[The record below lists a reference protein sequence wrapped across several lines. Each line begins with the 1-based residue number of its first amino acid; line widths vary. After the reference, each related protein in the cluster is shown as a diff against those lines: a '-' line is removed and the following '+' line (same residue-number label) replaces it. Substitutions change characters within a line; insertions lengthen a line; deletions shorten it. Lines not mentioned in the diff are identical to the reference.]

1 MAAGFLSEQRLP
13 EGATGRHGRLGFD
26 DAADGLGG
34 DGGHVHPHRVLGVVA
49 ESQVHRV
56 ADDVR
61 RHVEEF
67 AVVRRLLR
75 GLPSAPRSCRG
86 STDERLGLGN
96 VGDAEHRRAGHP
108 GLEDAG
114 GRAAGAVDD
123 RATAV
128 DRREGAR
135 PRWSRGRY
143 FSPATEPPSTLTGPA
158 TPIGTWIEPT
168 MFSMADSAASAG
180 SRSSRPRRATRRT
193 AIRRAVGAP
202 RRHGVG
208 VGVRFEFVEAE
219 VALPKRGLRGTRRL
233 SCSDVSRA
241 GLKAFCMFFP
251 ALSPDSVDNRIT
263 AFW

>member
-1 MAAGFLSEQRLP
+1 
-13 EGATGRHGRLGFD
+13 
-26 DAADGLGG
+26 
-34 DGGHVHPHRVLGVVA
+34 
-49 ESQVHRV
+49 
-56 ADDVR
+56 
-61 RHVEEF
+61 
-67 AVVRRLLR
+67 VVRRLLR
-75 GLPSAPRSCRG
+75 GLLQRREVVAGPQ
-86 STDERLGLGN
+86 DERLGLGN

-128 DRREGAR
+128 DRREERALGGR
-135 PRWSRGRY
+135 EGRY

-202 RRHGVG
+202 RRRCRRRRALR
-208 VGVRFEFVEAE
+208 VRGGGGRPPE
-219 VALPKRGLRGTRRL
+219 RGLRGTRRL

-263 AFW
+263 AFGELIPLAAAERPSAASQ

>member
-1 MAAGFLSEQRLP
+1 VTLRPPLDGVDGGGLLVGTEVAPR
-13 EGATGRHGRLGFD
+13 GATGKPSVS
-26 DAADGLGG
+26 ASTTPADGLGG

-75 GLPSAPRSCRG
+75 GLLQRREVVAGPQ
-86 STDERLGLGN
+86 DERLGLGN

-128 DRREGAR
+128 DRREERALGGRGEVLLAGDGA
-135 PRWSRGRY
+135 
-143 FSPATEPPSTLTGPA
+143 AVD
-158 TPIGTWIEPT
+158 
-168 MFSMADSAASAG
+168 ADRAG
-180 SRSSRPRRATRRT
+180 DAHRHLDRADH
-193 AIRRAVGAP
+193 VLDG
-202 RRHGVG
+202 GLG
-208 VGVRFEFVEAE
+208 
-219 VALPKRGLRGTRRL
+219 GLRG
-233 SCSDVSRA
+233 
-241 GLKAFCMFFP
+241 KP
-251 ALSPDSVDNRIT
+251 
-263 AFW
+263 